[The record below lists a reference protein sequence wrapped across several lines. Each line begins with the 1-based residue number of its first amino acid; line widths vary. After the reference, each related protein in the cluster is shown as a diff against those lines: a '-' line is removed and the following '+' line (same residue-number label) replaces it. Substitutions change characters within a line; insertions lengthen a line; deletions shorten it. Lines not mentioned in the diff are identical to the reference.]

1 MNGMKGIKSKHRISF
16 EVGIGMEEDEEEEE
30 DEEASSLPLN
40 DHRMRKM
47 SGFYFLFIIGV
58 VTVFPFV

>member
-16 EVGIGMEEDEEEEE
+16 EVGIGMEEEE
-30 DEEASSLPLN
+30 EEASSLPLN

>member
-16 EVGIGMEEDEEEEE
+16 EVRIGMEEEEEED
-30 DEEASSLPLN
+30 DEEASSLPPN